1 MSPHQE
7 IHCTHLSQPPR
18 GPLARSIVTLAGT
31 PDDASD
37 IDTHLATIA
46 RLAASTLPPV
56 SYASVTAVR
65 DSAYITVAASSELAV
80 AVDQAQYA
88 EGSGPCLD
96 ALHDG
101 APVGVD
107 DESGRPC
114 SPTPPVCYRASWQLP
129 GPDFHGT

>member
-1 MSPHQE
+1 MTTPHRASDDAGQR
-7 IHCTHLSQPPR
+7 PR

-37 IDTHLATIA
+37 IHTHLATIA
-46 RLAASTLPPV
+46 RLAASTLPAV

-65 DSAYITVAASSELAV
+65 DSAYTTVAASSELAV

-88 EGSGPCLD
+88 EGSGPYLD

-107 DESGRPC
+107 CVRPSSASAAPSTAC
-114 SPTPPVCYRASWQLP
+114 IRARPTPRP
-129 GPDFHGT
+129 